1 MRGLCRGIDAFLG
14 DKGRDLTAKGRE
26 IMFSLFLSDLEVT
39 LVENL
44 EIEMSIEEKRSARGI
59 RTSLTTV

>member
-1 MRGLCRGIDAFLG
+1 MRGLCRGIDTFLG
-14 DKGRDLTAKGRE
+14 NKGRDLTAKGRE

-44 EIEMSIEEKRSARGI
+44 EIEMGIEEKRSARGI